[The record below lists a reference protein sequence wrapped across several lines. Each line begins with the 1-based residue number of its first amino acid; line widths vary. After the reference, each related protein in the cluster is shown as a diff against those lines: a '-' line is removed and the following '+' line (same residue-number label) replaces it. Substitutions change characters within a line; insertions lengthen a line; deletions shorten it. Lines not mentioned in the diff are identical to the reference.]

1 MKQVIRDAIDVC
13 LRSACGLRDV
23 QCTVEHPHDAAH
35 GDYASNCALVAVRHS
50 RGDPLALAEK
60 LKAHLDGTIER
71 VDRIEIAG
79 PGFLNFH
86 LARSYF
92 TDSVRRSVDLGE
104 RF

>member
-35 GDYASNCALVAVRHS
+35 GDYASNCAL
-50 RGDPLALAEK
+50 AEK

-71 VDRIEIAG
+71 VDRIEVAG
-79 PGFLNFH
+79 LGFLNFH